1 MTVKQKKR
9 SKKRDLM
16 IPLVIIAA
24 VVLIVA
30 IALPIAR
37 PIFQKTRFEKFQMD
51 LTESIN
57 YSKDNG
63 NIIIEKDG
71 RMYSL
76 HPDTA
81 SWLYY
86 MLANIGMG
94 TPVSESD
101 EPECEIRL
109 TFPDGAEM
117 RLGEKEIERGPR
129 KGRMGIFVYFMN
141 ASGEEYRYCSDVT
154 TLNKFREA
162 L

>member
-1 MTVKQKKR
+1 MKSKQTKSRKK
-9 SKKRDLM
+9 DIML
-16 IPLVIIAA
+16 PLIILAA

-30 IALPIAR
+30 VVTPIAK
-37 PIFQKTRFEKFQMD
+37 PILMKTRFERYQEE

-71 RMYSL
+71 RVYSMG
-76 HPDTA
+76 PDTA

-94 TPVSESD
+94 TPVSARE
-101 EPECEIRL
+101 EPECEIKMM
-109 TFPDGAEM
+109 FPDGAEM
-117 RLGEKEIERGPR
+117 RLGEMEIPKGPR
-129 KGRMGIFVYFMN
+129 QGRMGIFVYFKN
-141 ASGEEYRYCSDVT
+141 AKGEEYRYYSDVT
-154 TLNKFREA
+154 TLKKFREV